1 MNTMENYKIPSL
13 QYMPGDR
20 YVPHHELQRV
30 VASHYYHVGHE
41 YEIHQEGLMFDRN
54 GDMYFTDIY
63 EALVRKIDMKT
74 GEMSVVLEM
83 PDKRSKI
90 GAVKFHKDGRMFLAC
105 VDFENDGEHG
115 GIFYCNPDGTG
126 LTCVSKGFSA
136 DDMVFDQEGGIY
148 ATNFCGTPIDRR
160 GSIEYITPDLKTRTT
175 FIDNLAGPNGVC
187 FSPDY
192 SIMWITE
199 TCGAK
204 LHRVDMKKRR
214 LSTTPYTFEGFFGPD
229 SCSTDADGN
238 VYVAMARQG
247 RIMVFN
253 PTGFLIGEIVTPRCE
268 EGRNLGT
275 THPQV
280 RPGTK
285 ELYIT
290 VHDAVEGYWTA
301 DIYYCG
307 AFAGAN
313 MNQFHLQ

>member
-1 MNTMENYKIPSL
+1 
-13 QYMPGDR
+13 
-20 YVPHHELQRV
+20 
-30 VASHYYHVGHE
+30 
-41 YEIHQEGLMFDRN
+41 
-54 GDMYFTDIY
+54 
-63 EALVRKIDMKT
+63 
-74 GEMSVVLEM
+74 
-83 PDKRSKI
+83 
-90 GAVKFHKDGRMFLAC
+90 
-105 VDFENDGEHG
+105 
-115 GIFYCNPDGTG
+115 
-126 LTCVSKGFSA
+126 
-136 DDMVFDQEGGIY
+136 
-148 ATNFCGTPIDRR
+148 
-160 GSIEYITPDLKTRTT
+160 
-175 FIDNLAGPNGVC
+175 
-187 FSPDY
+187 
-192 SIMWITE
+192 MWITE

-204 LHRVDMKKRR
+204 LHRIDMKKPR

-229 SCSTDADGN
+229 SCSTDGDGN

-253 PTGFLIGEIVTPRCE
+253 PTGFLIGEVVTPRCE

-290 VHDAVEGYWTA
+290 VHDAVEGHFSA